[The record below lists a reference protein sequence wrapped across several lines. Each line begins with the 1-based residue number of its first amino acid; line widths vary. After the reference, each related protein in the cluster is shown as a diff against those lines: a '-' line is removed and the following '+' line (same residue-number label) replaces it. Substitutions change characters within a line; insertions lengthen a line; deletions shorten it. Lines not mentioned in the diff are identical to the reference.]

1 MRRKE
6 GVTGA
11 GQSVSGQQ
19 GLNVS
24 WHNFFIMFNTVNSEL
39 LHSKE
44 TMCFIFANASV
55 HSLFT
60 DACHGCEDAA
70 VLPFLQTQQRALQEQ
85 AVPPGGR

>member
-1 MRRKE
+1 
-6 GVTGA
+6 
-11 GQSVSGQQ
+11 
-19 GLNVS
+19 
-24 WHNFFIMFNTVNSEL
+24 
-39 LHSKE
+39 
-44 TMCFIFANASV
+44 MCFIFANASV